1 METVAEKKEKTAIEQ
16 LREIR
21 DRVSEE
27 TKNMSFSELKEY
39 VECHLQDSLYPKTV
53 WQ

>member
-1 METVAEKKEKTAIEQ
+1 MGTVTERKEKTAIEQ

-39 VECHLQDSLYPKTV
+39 IECRLQDSLYPKTV
-53 WQ
+53 WK